1 MPRVPGN
8 GFFPRIDR
16 ELMWVSMRDGD
27 TVYKHQKLDADRWGI
42 QVFDLAVDPGETT
55 NLYDPED
62 PGHAEMAGQL
72 AAYKTRLVASPGP
85 PGRDDRKQLPE
96 REEAELLRALGYIQ

>member
-1 MPRVPGN
+1 
-8 GFFPRIDR
+8 
-16 ELMWVSMRDGD
+16 MWVSIRDRD
-27 TVYKHQKLDADRWGI
+27 TVYKHQKLEPDSWGI

-72 AAYKTRLVASPGP
+72 AAYKSLLVASPGP
-85 PGRDDRKQLPE
+85 AGRVDRPRLPE
-96 REEAELLRALGYIQ
+96 REEAELLRGLGYIQ